1 VCGIA
6 GTVGAGASEEVLWGQ
21 LRLLEHRGPDASG
34 VFKGGLGAIGQ
45 TRLAVIDLVTG
56 DPPVTSED
64 GTIGAV
70 LNGEIYNYR
79 ELRKSLLGA
88 GHVLAS
94 NGDTEVI
101 AHLAEQDDPV
111 EVARHLDGMF
121 AFAVWDT
128 VRQRL
133 VLGRDRLGKK
143 PLYYWSDSKSIVFGS
158 EIKAV
163 LAHPG
168 VPHRM
173 ESDALAA
180 YLTFGYVPTPRT
192 FFDGIRSVPPANVLV
207 FEPGLG
213 LRLQQYWEPVVPP
226 RGANTRV
233 PRQDATGAVRAA
245 LSSAVERRLTADV
258 PVGAFLS
265 GGLDS
270 STVVALMAKLSPSP
284 VATFTIGF
292 EDAPGFD
299 ERRYAAAV
307 SHRYRTEH
315 TELVV
320 KPDASSLIERLVWHH
335 DQPFGDSSA
344 LPTYLLS
351 ELASKHVKVVLSGDG
366 GDELF
371 AGYERFAA
379 ARILSA
385 FQRLPP
391 PAQDAAQAGL
401 GALAKSRLART
412 APGSRV
418 LEAQRL
424 ISAKD
429 QEFPEAFLSWVCYVP
444 EPWRTQLC
452 PGGSRW
458 ALQDYRN
465 IWRRGAGA
473 AFLDQLLLLNMRTY
487 LLDDLLPKVDR
498 MAMAHGLEVRSPFL
512 DTALVELALRIPPS
526 AKLRFLSGKRVLRQA
541 ARDLLPPEVLAR
553 RKHGFGLPLDAWF
566 RGELRGYIEGRLLA
580 PSARAR
586 SYLEGD
592 ALDRLGAE
600 HLSGGARHGHLLWTL
615 ATLEEF
621 LRKQGW

>member
-1 VCGIA
+1 MCGIA
-6 GTVGAGASEEVLWGQ
+6 GTVGAGASEAVLRAQ
-21 LRLLEHRGPDASG
+21 LQLLLHRGPDALG
-34 VFKGGLGAIGQ
+34 VFTGGAGAIGQ

-56 DPPVTSED
+56 DPPVSSEH

-79 ELRKSLLGA
+79 ELRKSLREE
-88 GHVLAS
+88 GHVMATS
-94 NGDTEVI
+94 GDTEVL
-101 AHLAEQDDPV
+101 AHLAEQDDPIGM
-111 EVARHLDGMF
+111 ARRLDGMF

-128 VRQRL
+128 ARRRL

-143 PLYYWSDSKSIVFGS
+143 PLYYWSDGKSIVFAS

-213 LRLQQYWEPVVPP
+213 LRLHQYWEPVVPLP
-226 RGANTRV
+226 GAADRV
-233 PRQDATGAVRAA
+233 RPDEAAGAVRTA
-245 LSSAVERRLTADV
+245 LFSAVERRLTADV

-270 STVVALMAKLSPSP
+270 SSVVALMAELSQSP

-292 EDAPGFD
+292 EDAGGFD
-299 ERRYAAAV
+299 ERAYAAAV
-307 SHRYRTEH
+307 SRRYKTEH

-320 KPDASSLIERLVWHH
+320 KPDAASLMERLVWHH

-351 ELASKHVKVVLSGDG
+351 ELASQHVKVVLSGDG

-385 FQRLPP
+385 FQRLPG
-391 PAQDAAQAGL
+391 PARDAAHAGVR
-401 GALAKSRLART
+401 AVAKSKLART
-412 APGSRV
+412 ALGRRV
-418 LEAQRL
+418 LGAQRML
-424 ISAKD
+424 SAQD
-429 QEFPEAFLSWVCYVP
+429 QEFPDAFLSWVCYVP

-452 PGGSRW
+452 PDGSQW
-458 ALQDYRN
+458 GLTDYRN

-526 AKLRFLSGKRVLRQA
+526 AKLRFVSGKRVLRRA
-541 ARDLLPPEVLAR
+541 TRDLLPPEVLAR
-553 RKHGFGLPLDAWF
+553 RKHGFGIPLDAWF
-566 RGELRGYIEGRLLA
+566 RGELRGYIESRVLA
-580 PSARAR
+580 PSARVR
-586 SYLEGD
+586 SYLEAD
-592 ALDRLGAE
+592 ALDRLVAE
-600 HLSGGARHGHLLWTL
+600 HLSGESRHGHALWTL